1 MITMIY
7 KQEPY
12 NYGSTGAQNYSVDM
26 KIEMVSDASSHDILD
41 AVVDLMKAA
50 TYHVDVRTLAGW
62 LQNYAFE
69 HNQEKELN
77 EMFGYLSEDK
87 ED

>member
-41 AVVDLMKAA
+41 AVVELMKAA
-50 TYHVDVRTLAGW
+50 TYHIDIKTLASW
-62 LQNYAFE
+62 LDNYAQE

-77 EMFGYLSEDK
+77 KYFGINLEQED
-87 ED
+87 

>member
-12 NYGSTGAQNYSVDM
+12 NYGSTRAQNYSVDM

-41 AVVDLMKAA
+41 AVVELMKAA
-50 TYHVDVRTLAGW
+50 TYHIDIKTLASW
-62 LQNYAFE
+62 LDNYAQE

-77 EMFGYLSEDK
+77 KYFGINLEQED
-87 ED
+87 